1 MKDFEFPEGAD
12 SKNALKFKEQ
22 VYRLMI
28 RFVALTSLTNFH
40 TDNFNIHLYFS
51 VNV

>member
-28 RFVALTSLTNFH
+28 RFVALTLATH
-40 TDNFNIHLYFS
+40 
-51 VNV
+51 

>member
-28 RFVALTSLTNFH
+28 RFVALTLLINFH
-40 TDNFNIHLYFS
+40 EKIYMYFT

>member
-28 RFVALTSLTNFH
+28 RFVALTLLINSH
-40 TDNFNIHLYFS
+40 EKLYIYFA